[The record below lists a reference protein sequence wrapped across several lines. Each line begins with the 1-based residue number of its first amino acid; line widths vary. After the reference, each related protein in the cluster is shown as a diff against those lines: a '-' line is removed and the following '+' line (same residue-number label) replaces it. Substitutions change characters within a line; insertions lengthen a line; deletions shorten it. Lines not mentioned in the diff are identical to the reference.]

1 MLQSGDLVELNED
14 MPEHKLSAGSQ
25 GIILADKGGDVYEV
39 DLEDDDGLTTTVT
52 LQRSQF
58 EVIMSFSE

>member
-1 MLQSGDLVELNED
+1 MLRSGDLVELNKD
-14 MPEHKLSAGSQ
+14 MPAHKLSAGSQ
-25 GIILADKGGDVYEV
+25 GIILADKGNDEYDI

-58 EVIMSFSE
+58 DVIMSFGE

>member
-1 MLQSGDLVELNED
+1 MLRSGDLIELSED
-14 MPEHKLSAGSQ
+14 MPEHKLSAGTQ
-25 GIILADKGGDVYEV
+25 GIILTDKGGDVYDV

-58 EVIMSFSE
+58 DVIMSFGE